1 MTQAPQHTTQKHKVW
16 SHLLTLGKISPLEAF
31 GLYGIFRLA
40 SVVYDLRKDGYFI
53 HTTIKRDL
61 NNKPYAVYKLQ
72 GYSSIPQQESRLH
85 RLWQMPITSYVVLEE
100 GTFTEKL
107 LKTLRDKTSELEKL
121 KEKE

>member
-1 MTQAPQHTTQKHKVW
+1 MTQKQKVW
-16 SHLLTLGKISPLEAF
+16 SHLLSLGRITPLEAF

-72 GYSSIPQQESRLH
+72 GYSSIPQQESRHH
-85 RLWQMPITSYVVLEE
+85 RLGGKITANICVIDSSTV
-100 GTFTEKL
+100 G
-107 LKTLRDKTSELEKL
+107 
-121 KEKE
+121 